1 MAIFYILCQLLLST
15 GYGDLKG
22 GNILEKEEVV
32 KQLNEVYSELK
43 GLSKGGSSTIFRA
56 KRLEDGEIVAIKILK
71 RDERY
76 EREISISELPPHENV
91 LAYLTSN
98 KLYHKGE
105 ERIVLEG
112 PYFESTALMGHGSEV
127 LNELKLKDKLFIMLS
142 IAKALDYLH
151 INKKIR

>member
-1 MAIFYILCQLLLST
+1 MGF
-15 GYGDLKG
+15 GDLKG
-22 GNILEKEEVV
+22 DDILEKEEVV

-43 GLSKGGSSTIFRA
+43 GIGEGGSSTIFRA

-76 EREISISELPPHENV
+76 ESEISISELPSHENI

-98 KLYHKGE
+98 KLCYKGA

-112 PYFESTALMGHGSEV
+112 PYFKSTALMGMV
-127 LNELKLKDKLFIMLS
+127 PKFLMN
-142 IAKALDYLH
+142 
-151 INKKIR
+151 